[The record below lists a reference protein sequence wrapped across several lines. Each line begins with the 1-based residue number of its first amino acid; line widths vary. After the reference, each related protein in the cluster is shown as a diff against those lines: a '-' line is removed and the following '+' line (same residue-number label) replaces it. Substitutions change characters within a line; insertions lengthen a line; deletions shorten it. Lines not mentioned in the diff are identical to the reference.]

1 MSTHT
6 QSRSIRA
13 LGILELVVSSGRP
26 LQSADIAEM
35 CRLPKAT
42 AHRICRLLR
51 MEGYLQSA
59 LDGRGLIPGPRFRSL
74 ASSLLTCQAENAIRH
89 AVLAALAQ
97 KIGETCNFVVPDG
110 TDMVY
115 RDRVEADWP
124 LQVQMPIGSRIP
136 LHCTASGKLYLGSLS
151 VDRRRRLLRRL
162 TLDRRT
168 HKTITD
174 KDALDAAAVAV
185 YVAGVATNEE
195 EFLEGMIGAA
205 VPVLNASG
213 RFIGA
218 VSMHAPLARMT
229 VTRAL
234 TFAEVMRHTA
244 DELAA
249 EIAAGSAG

>member
-1 MSTHT
+1 MAT

-13 LGILELVVSSGRP
+13 LDVLELVVSSGRP
-26 LQSADIAEM
+26 LQNADIAKM
-35 CRLPKAT
+35 SRLPKAT

-59 LDGRGLIPGPRFRSL
+59 LDGRGLIPGPRFRMLCS
-74 ASSLLTCQAENAIRH
+74 ALLTCQAENAIRH
-89 AVLAALAQ
+89 AVLQGLAQ

-110 TDMVY
+110 TAMVY
-115 RDRVEADWP
+115 RDRVEAHWP

-151 VDRRRRLLRRL
+151 PDRRRRLLRRL

-168 HKTITD
+168 PTTITD
-174 KDALDAAAVAV
+174 KDTLDKAAVAAHA
-185 YVAGVATNEE
+185 AGVATSEE
-195 EFLEGMIGAA
+195 EFLEGMIGMA
-205 VPVLNASG
+205 VPVLDASG

-229 VTRAL
+229 LTRAL
-234 TFAEVMRHTA
+234 TFADAMRHTA
-244 DELAA
+244 QDLAA
-249 EIAAGSAG
+249 EIAAGTTA